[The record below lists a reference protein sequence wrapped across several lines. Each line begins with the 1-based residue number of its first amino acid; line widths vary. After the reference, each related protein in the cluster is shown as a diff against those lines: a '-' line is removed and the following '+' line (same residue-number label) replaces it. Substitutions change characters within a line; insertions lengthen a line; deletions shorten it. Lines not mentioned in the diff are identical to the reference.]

1 MKRLLV
7 LFFLFDFYL
16 LFAEEIKIGAIMPM
30 SGPLS
35 IYGKDTNKGV
45 SLAYDL
51 QSTLKNG
58 NKIKIILIDN
68 KGFKDETKKAA
79 LKLIKDEKVV
89 AILGALTSTNSEET
103 IKVAN
108 KYKTPVIIPV
118 ATNDNLIDLSEYAS
132 RVCFSDS
139 FQGEVIANYAIR
151 QNYKTAIVVVDKAQ
165 VYSSGLANS
174 FKKVFEKKEGKL
186 LKKIEI
192 ESGSK
197 NFKKLITDIKKLSP
211 DLIFL
216 PLYHPEASIIARELK
231 KENIQI
237 PLFSGDGVA
246 NETFI
251 KLGKKAVEGYMFTDF
266 FDYKHPTSKKAKD
279 FISYYQEI
287 TKKEEVNSFT
297 VLGADTYNIL
307 INAINKCSNPKDKAC
322 INREIKNTLNFD
334 GFSGQITI
342 DSSGNAKR
350 SAIIKQIKNKKMIY
364 KDTVNP

>member
-68 KGFKDETKKAA
+68 KGFKDETRKAA
-79 LKLIKDEKVV
+79 LKLIKEEKVV

-103 IKVAN
+103 IKVASE
-108 KYKTPVIIPV
+108 YKTPVIVPV
-118 ATNDNLIDLSEYAS
+118 ATNDNLTNISEYAS

-139 FQGEVIANYAIR
+139 FQGEVIATYAIS
-151 QNYKTAIVVVDKAQ
+151 QNYKTAVVVVDKAQ

-174 FKKVFEKKEGKL
+174 FKKVFEKEGKL

-197 NFKKLITDIKKLSP
+197 DFEKVITSIKKLKP
-211 DLIFL
+211 NFVFL

-251 KLGKKAVEGYMFTDF
+251 KLGKEAVEGYMFTDF

-279 FISYYQEI
+279 FISYYQKI

-307 INAINKCSNPKDKAC
+307 INAINKCLNPKDKAC
-322 INREIKNTLNFD
+322 INKEIKNTANFD
-334 GFSGQITI
+334 GFSGTITI
-342 DSSGNAKR
+342 DSHGNAKR
-350 SAIIKQIKNKKMIY
+350 SAVIKQIKNKKMIY